1 MSKIEFQEKSFYVY
15 GSLPEIGSTA
25 PEFSLTKTDM
35 TVTALSDFKNESLII
50 NVYPSIDTQ
59 VCFSS
64 VQKFEKECS
73 KSGVNV
79 LCVSMDLPFAL
90 KRVQTGENLE
100 NVMLLSD
107 FRNRDFGEIYGLTIA
122 EGPLAGLLAR
132 AVILLDKE
140 HNVIYHELVH
150 DITSAPNYE
159 EILKKI

>member
-1 MSKIEFQEKSFYVY
+1 
-15 GSLPEIGSTA
+15 
-25 PEFSLTKTDM
+25 
-35 TVTALSDFKNESLII
+35 
-50 NVYPSIDTQ
+50 
-59 VCFSS
+59 
-64 VQKFEKECS
+64 
-73 KSGVNV
+73 
-79 LCVSMDLPFAL
+79 MDLPFAL
-90 KRVQTGENLE
+90 KRVQTGEKLE

-107 FRNRDFGEIYGLTIA
+107 FRNRDFGELYGLTIA